1 MKPLIKL
8 SINPIHRDLAIVLLT
23 SLLVAVLMVSMAI
36 FIFG

>member
-8 SINPIHRDLAIVLLT
+8 SINPIHRDLVIVLLA

-36 FIFG
+36 LIFG